1 MPCVGGEPRWTRPLA
16 SIGDEPGGTVRSP
29 FTFNHAGERP
39 HPLSRDRRCAWT
51 QCRCQR
57 VETDTLP
64 RQIRDKK
71 VVLDQRNASVDD
83 GPVRD
88 FKCAGEINP
97 TFHVRLDGELISC
110 INETVS
116 ISSDPSRHL
125 VIRLCIEKSDLLHFR
140 ALFSQR
146 EALCRRPPSRCRRCR
161 SSRRA
166 PWRHSA
172 RGTPGG
178 SGRDGCSSRQGT
190 GAPRERLPLSARTT
204 RC

>member
-1 MPCVGGEPRWTRPLA
+1 MRPFCGRCVAVRRGRTERDAPPRVHRGRTGRDALRR
-16 SIGDEPGGTVRSP
+16 VRSQ

-71 VVLDQRNASVDD
+71 VVLDQRNAPVDD

-110 INETVS
+110 INETMS
-116 ISSDPSRHL
+116 ISSDPSRPSGMVRLREIALDSECLFELLEEGELLAL
-125 VIRLCIEKSDLLHFR
+125 VECQGLQH
-140 ALFSQR
+140 ALGDGSSSH
-146 EALCRRPPSRCRRCR
+146 APATSSSLRC
-161 SSRRA
+161 
-166 PWRHSA
+166 A
-172 RGTPGG
+172 RKK
-178 SGRDGCSSRQGT
+178 
-190 GAPRERLPLSARTT
+190 A
-204 RC
+204 